1 MLDILKGVANL
12 LGGPMTAVA
21 DLAGDALGL
30 PPVLTNSIK
39 TAAGVMSGNVMMAA
53 SGALGVADE
62 LKKNPSA
69 KTEYCAPQD
78 AAKAGAGYAGSA
90 SPGASQAGGTSGS
103 RSPLDPK
110 LLDYA
115 DSLRTLEANFGYLD
129 LLDGKKDGSLSH
141 ADLQRISQ
149 DKNVSPSLRDAA
161 RFLVDN
167 RTFFELVDTA
177 KKSLLTLKL
186 PGMNDDRI
194 ELMGLQQES
203 KRLAAEF
210 AKYGRPERPGRP
222 SPSPKDCEP
231 APSDCAPPTTG
242 GGSRPGSGAGR
253 PGTGGTGR
261 PGTGTGGSEGG
272 VSGRPGQGGGSTGG
286 TGRPGGSG
294 GSGAVDPDL
303 KEYADA
309 LQVLDE
315 NWDTFD
321 TAKGT
326 KDGKL
331 TMADLEAVLDSP
343 AASSTLKRAAQF
355 FTDHPEY
362 WHRLE
367 MAAGGGRDGVT
378 SWQDLDAALDS
389 VPKPSSGGGRST
401 GGSRARDIV
410 DNPNM
415 SIEQKVQALLMGIA
429 EDTDGELMD
438 VMNEMASAREERAT
452 LGNSDSDKARGAK
465 LDTSMKELEL
475 RLQTLM
481 EKRKAMFDLMSNM
494 SSKFNEMAK
503 TAISNLRSA

>member
-12 LGGPMTAVA
+12 LGGPMAAVT
-21 DLAGDALGL
+21 DLAGGALGL

-69 KTEYCAPQD
+69 KTEYCAPRD
-78 AAKAGAGYAGSA
+78 AAKAGAGYSSGSV
-90 SPGASQAGGTSGS
+90 SQGTGGASGS

-129 LLDGKKDGSLSH
+129 LLDGKKDGTLSH

-149 DKNVSPSLRDAA
+149 DRNVSPSLRDAA
-161 RFLVDN
+161 KFLVDN
-167 RTFFELVDTA
+167 RSFFEQVDTA
-177 KKSLLTLKL
+177 KQKLLLLSL
-186 PGMNDDRI
+186 PGLNDDRFDVRS
-194 ELMGLQQES
+194 LQQES
-203 KRLAAEF
+203 KRVAAEF

-222 SPSPKDCEP
+222 SPSPSDCVP
-231 APSDCAPPTTG
+231 PPLDCAPPATG
-242 GGSRPGSGAGR
+242 GGSGPGPGSGAGR
-253 PGTGGTGR
+253 PGSGTGS
-261 PGTGTGGSEGG
+261 TDGG
-272 VSGRPGQGGGSTGG
+272 VSGRPGHGGGSTGG
-286 TGRPGGSG
+286 TGRPGHSG
-294 GSGAVDPDL
+294 GSGAADPDL
-303 KEYADA
+303 AEYADA
-309 LQVLDE
+309 LRVLDE

-326 KDGKL
+326 KDGKV
-331 TMADLEAVLDSP
+331 TMADLAAVLDSP

-355 FTDHPEY
+355 FKDHPEY
-362 WHRLE
+362 WNRLE
-367 MAAGGGRDGVT
+367 MAASGGRDGVT
-378 SWQDLDAALDS
+378 RWQDLDAELAS
-389 VPKPSSGGGRST
+389 VAKRPGGSGRST

-415 SIEQKVQALLMGIA
+415 SIEQKVQALLMGIT
-429 EDTDGELMD
+429 EDTDDELLG
-438 VMNEMASAREERAT
+438 VMNQMASAREDRAT
-452 LGNSDSDKARGAK
+452 LGTSDSDKARGAK
-465 LDTSMKELEL
+465 LDTSMQELEL

>member
-12 LGGPMTAVA
+12 LGGPMAAVT

-69 KTEYCAPQD
+69 KTEYRAPQD
-78 AAKAGAGYAGSA
+78 AAKAGAGYASA
-90 SPGASQAGGTSGS
+90 ASQAGGTSGS

-129 LLDGKKDGSLSH
+129 LLDGKKDGSLSR

-149 DKNVSPSLRDAA
+149 DTNVSPSLRDAA

-167 RTFFELVDTA
+167 RAFFEQVDTA
-177 KKSLLTLKL
+177 QKSLLMLKV
-186 PGMNDDRI
+186 PGLNDDRI

-203 KRLAAEF
+203 RRLAAEF

-222 SPSPKDCEP
+222 APS
-231 APSDCAPPTTG
+231 PSDCAPPPSDCAPPRTG
-242 GGSRPGSGAGR
+242 GGAGPGPGSGAGR

-261 PGTGTGGSEGG
+261 PGSGTGSTDGGVPGRPGHGGGGTGGA
-272 VSGRPGQGGGSTGG
+272 
-286 TGRPGGSG
+286 GRPGGSG

-303 KEYADA
+303 QEYADA

-378 SWQDLDAALDS
+378 SWQDLDAELGS
-389 VPKPSSGGGRST
+389 VAKPAGGGRST

-415 SIEQKVQALLMGIA
+415 SIEQKVQALLMGITQ
-429 EDTDGELMD
+429 DTDEELLD
-438 VMNEMASAREERAT
+438 VMNEMASAREERAA
-452 LGNSDSDKARGAK
+452 LGTSPSDKARGAK
-465 LDTSMKELEL
+465 LDTSMQELEL